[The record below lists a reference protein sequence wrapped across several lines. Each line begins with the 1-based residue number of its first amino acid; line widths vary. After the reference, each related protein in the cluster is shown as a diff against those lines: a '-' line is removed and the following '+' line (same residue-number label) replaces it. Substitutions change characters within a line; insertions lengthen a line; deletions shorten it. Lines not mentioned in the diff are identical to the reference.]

1 MTARKAE
8 RLIRLREWAKQLDE
22 HQRSGIPISQ
32 WCKENGIGYKTY
44 FYRKR
49 RVQEEVLDALE
60 SEKALLPGNNSQS
73 HLETPVFAAL
83 PVGNV
88 RSSMLA
94 VTLHIGTYTAEIH
107 NGADTE
113 TVEGVLRTLSSL

>member
-8 RLIRLREWAKQLDE
+8 RLIRLREWAKQLEE
-22 HQRSGIPISQ
+22 HKRSGVPISQ

-49 RVQEEVLDALE
+49 RVQEEILDAVE
-60 SEKALLPGNNSQS
+60 SEKALLPSNGSPGRVVA
-73 HLETPVFAAL
+73 PVFAAL
-83 PVGNV
+83 PVMNT
-88 RSSMLA
+88 SSSVLA
-94 VTLHIGTYTAEIH
+94 VTVHVGIYKAEIQR
-107 NGADTE
+107 GADIE

>member
-8 RLIRLREWAKQLDE
+8 RLMRLREWAKQLEE
-22 HQRSGIPISQ
+22 HQRSGKPIRQ

-49 RVQEEVLDALE
+49 RVQEELLDALE
-60 SEKALLPGNNSQS
+60 SEKVLLPCNSS
-73 HLETPVFAAL
+73 PMPIATPVFAEL
-83 PVGNV
+83 PSPKLTSADTAMTVQ
-88 RSSMLA
+88 
-94 VTLHIGTYTAEIH
+94 IGTYTAEIH
-107 NGADTE
+107 NGADME